1 VAVIVQR
8 RTPPITVVLIAA
20 TLAMSLV
27 AAIDARAG
35 GELYH
40 HLALLPEAVWRGQ
53 VWRLVTWA
61 FIQGGP
67 LSLIFAC
74 VVLYV
79 FGSDLL
85 ISWGP
90 SRYLRYLAG
99 IVLIAGI
106 GTSLIALVLPATWD
120 LLHLGGMVIGDA
132 LVIAWARRFPDRPV
146 SIYFLL
152 LLRGRALVSVIV
164 AITLLFAVFHGIAWM
179 LPDCLGVAAALL
191 HMNRPARRWW
201 LKIKLTWTRRKLR
214 VVRGGRSDDSSDE
227 LGPRRT

>member
-8 RTPPITVVLIAA
+8 RVPPITTVLIAA
-20 TLAMSLV
+20 TLAMSIV
-27 AAIDARAG
+27 VAIDARAG
-35 GELYH
+35 GALYH

-53 VWRLVTWA
+53 VWRLMTWP

-106 GTSLIALVLPATWD
+106 GTSLIALVLPAAWD
-120 LLHLGGMVIGDA
+120 LAHLGGMVVGDA
-132 LVIAWARRFPDRPV
+132 LVIAWARRFPDHPV
-146 SIYFLL
+146 SIDFVLV
-152 LLRGRALVSVIV
+152 LRGRALVSVIV
-164 AITLLFAVFHGIAWM
+164 AITVLFAVFHGIAWM
-179 LPDCLGVAAALL
+179 LPEFLGVAAALL
-191 HMNRPARRWW
+191 HMNRPAHRWW
-201 LKIKLTWTRRKLR
+201 LKIKLAWTRRKLR

-227 LGPRRT
+227 FGPRPA

>member
-1 VAVIVQR
+1 MAVIVQR

-106 GTSLIALVLPATWD
+106 GTSLIALVLPAAWD

-191 HMNRPARRWW
+191 HMNRPDAA
-201 LKIKLTWTRRKLR
+201 
-214 VVRGGRSDDSSDE
+214 GG
-227 LGPRRT
+227 

>member
-1 VAVIVQR
+1 
-8 RTPPITVVLIAA
+8 
-20 TLAMSLV
+20 MSIV

-35 GELYH
+35 GALYH

-53 VWRLVTWA
+53 VWRLMTWP

-85 ISWGP
+85 MTWGSP
-90 SRYLRYLAG
+90 RYLRYVAG

-106 GTSLIALVLPATWD
+106 GTSLIALVLPAAWA
-120 LLHLGGMVIGDA
+120 LPHLGGMVVADA
-132 LVIAWARRFPDRPV
+132 LVIAWARRFPDQPV
-146 SIYFLL
+146 SMYFVL

-164 AITLLFAVFHGIAWM
+164 AITVLFALFHGIAWM
-179 LPDCLGVAAALL
+179 LPELLGVAAAVL
-191 HMNRPARRWW
+191 HGHRPARRWW
-201 LKIKLTWTRRKLR
+201 LKIKLAWTRRKLR
-214 VVRGGRSDDSSDE
+214 VVRGDSSDE
-227 LGPRRT
+227 LGPRQAE